1 MKCLFLLV
9 CSISV
14 TRIALASVPVDEAPY
29 RLRRIS
35 ASASAWADIDTLVPA
50 AIPYAGYRLHVRDIQ
65 LLKQRKDQYL
75 LRVTAVNTGA
85 RVINLGPGFPQHY
98 LQTDFDESL
107 LQSGLMPLA
116 YSLRTALLESRFS
129 LKVAES
135 VSNLE
140 FWVRVEKPPAKV
152 IARTDK
158 IEAKASEDAV
168 RPVVRKPAAAPA
180 TPIPPAGSVD
190 DRLYASTVALPPP
203 PAPPAATTQRS
214 PAAALAA
221 AKALPCLDL
230 STASVRVAQQQRGSV
245 MLQIELTNL
254 GAAPLTAVSLGT
266 GATIDIFLGGSNQVT
281 NASQRLARVD
291 LSARLGPSLSGGL
304 ATGETITLLERVDV
318 SAATRYTRMIV
329 TQIDPGQVIAECD
342 ETNNEASVL
351 LKE

>member
-1 MKCLFLLV
+1 MAV
-9 CSISV
+9 
-14 TRIALASVPVDEAPY
+14 
-29 RLRRIS
+29 
-35 ASASAWADIDTLVPA
+35 DTLVPA
-50 AIPYAGYRLHVRDIQ
+50 SISYAGYRLHVRDIQ
-65 LLKQRKDQYL
+65 LLKQRKDQFL

-98 LQTDFDESL
+98 LQTDFDEVL
-107 LQSGLMPLA
+107 QQSGLMPLA
-116 YSLRTALLESRFS
+116 YSLRMALLESRIS

-135 VSNLE
+135 VSDLE
-140 FWVRVEKPPAKV
+140 FWVTADEPPAKV
-152 IARTDK
+152 IARTDEL
-158 IEAKASEDAV
+158 EATASEDAV
-168 RPVVRKPAAAPA
+168 RPVVRKPAA
-180 TPIPPAGSVD
+180 IPTVTESQVSSAD
-190 DRLYASTVALPPP
+190 DRLYASTTALPPP
-203 PAPPAATTQRS
+203 AAPPASTLPLS

-221 AKALPCLDL
+221 AKALPCSDL
-230 STASVRVAQQQRGSV
+230 ATASVRVAQQQRGSV

-254 GAAPLTAVSLGT
+254 GPAPLTSVSLGT
-266 GATIDIFLGGSNQVT
+266 GATLDIFLGGSRQVT